1 MTRWIT
7 TAQFAVFGARGEG
20 CARGYDPLV
29 PIYEFRCPSCGARF
43 ESLVPAGTTA
53 AECPKCD
60 NEETERVLSAQ
71 SAPMKLAGSPGSRRT
86 QERKNAQLN
95 QRAKA
100 DFKER
105 RRKSREAR
113 SGGGGTS

>member
-1 MTRWIT
+1 LRDSELAGREAGRVTIH
-7 TAQFAVFGARGEG
+7 
-20 CARGYDPLV
+20 PV

-53 AECPKCD
+53 AECPECG

-100 DFKER
+100 DFKEQ
-105 RRKSREAR
+105 RRKARETR
-113 SGGGGTS
+113 SGGGGAS